1 MARDYYEVLG
11 VPRNASQEDIK
22 RAYRQ
27 LARKYHPDVSTEPD
41 AEERFKEVN
50 AAYEVL
56 SDSEKRAMYD
66 RFGTDVPNGFGGFDF
81 GGAARDPFDIFAE
94 VFGNLGGFGGFGG
107 FGQTGRATGPQRGN
121 DVRGSLDLTFEEA
134 VFGVEKDVEVQRY
147 EVCPVCNGTR
157 AEPGTAVETCPECR
171 GAGQV
176 RHTQRTFLGSFVN
189 IVTCPRCNGK
199 GTVVTKP
206 CHECNG
212 NGRVYVRRKIK
223 ATIPAGVDDGVTIR
237 LAGQGEPGER
247 GGPPGNL
254 YLTLNVKPHPFFKRH
269 NNDIILEMQINVAQ
283 AALGDTV
290 KVPTLDGDRQITIP
304 AGTQSG
310 AIFRLRGLGIP
321 YLRSNGRGDQLVVVQ
336 VAIPTRLTSRQKELF
351 QELAGTLGT
360 ETVVEDKMS
369 FVDRVKEA
377 LGL

>member
-1 MARDYYEVLG
+1 MSRDYYEVLG
-11 VPRNASQEDIK
+11 VPRDSSQEDIK

-41 AEERFKEVN
+41 AEERFKEFN

-56 SDSEKRAMYD
+56 SDAEKRSMYD

-81 GGAARDPFDIFAE
+81 TGGRDPFDIFAE
-94 VFGNLGGFGGFGG
+94 VFGNLGGFGGFG
-107 FGQTGRATGPQRGN
+107 QAGRSTGPRRGN
-121 DVRGSLDLTFEEA
+121 DVRSSLDLTFEEA
-134 VFGVEKDVEVQRY
+134 VFGAEKEVDVQRQ
-147 EVCPVCNGTR
+147 EVCPVCNGSR
-157 AEPGTAVETCPECR
+157 AEPGTSAEQCPECK

-199 GTVVTKP
+199 GTIVTKP

-212 NGRVYVRRKIK
+212 NGRVYMRRKIK
-223 ATIPAGVDDGVTIR
+223 ASIPAGVDDGVTMR

-247 GGPPGNL
+247 GGPGGNL
-254 YLTLNVKPHPFFKRH
+254 YITLNVKPHTFFKRH

-283 AALGDTV
+283 ATLGDAV
-290 KVPTLDGDRQITIP
+290 KVPTLDGDRQITVP

-321 YLRSNGRGDQLVVVQ
+321 HLRSNGRGDQLIVVQ
-336 VAIPTRLTSRQKELF
+336 VAVPTRLSSRQKELF

-360 ETVVEDKMS
+360 EVVVEEKLG

>member
-1 MARDYYEVLG
+1 MNKEYYDVLG
-11 VPRNASQEDIK
+11 VQREASQEEIK

-27 LARKYHPDVSTEPD
+27 LARKYHPDVSTESD

-56 SDSEKRAMYD
+56 SDPEKRSMYD
-66 RFGTDVPNGFGGFDF
+66 RFGTDVPNGFGGVDF
-81 GGAARDPFDIFAE
+81 GGMRDPFDIFAE
-94 VFGNLGGFGGFGG
+94 VFGNLGGFGGFG
-107 FGQTGRATGPQRGN
+107 QASRSGPRRGG
-121 DVRGSLDLTFEEA
+121 DVRSSVEITFEEA
-134 VFGVEKDVEVQRY
+134 VFGVEKEVDIQRH
-147 EVCPVCNGTR
+147 EVCPACTGSG
-157 AEPGTAVETCPECR
+157 AEPGTSAEQCPECR

-212 NGRVYVRRKIK
+212 QGRVYRRRRIK
-223 ATIPAGVDDGVTIR
+223 VAIPAGVDDGVTIR
-237 LAGQGEPGER
+237 LAGQGEQGER
-247 GGPPGNL
+247 GAPSGNL
-254 YLTLNVKPHPFFKRH
+254 YVTLSVKPHAYFKRH
-269 NNDIILEMQINVAQ
+269 NNDVILEMQINVAQ
-283 AALGDTV
+283 AALGDSV
-290 KVPTLDGDRQITIP
+290 KVPTLEGERQITVP

-310 AIFRLRGLGIP
+310 AIFRLRNLGIP
-321 YLRSNGRGDQLVVVQ
+321 FLRGNGRGDQLIVVQ
-336 VAIPTRLTSRQKELF
+336 VAVPTRLSAKQKELF
-351 QELAGTLGT
+351 QELASTLGT
-360 ETVVEDKMS
+360 EVVVEEKLG

>member
-1 MARDYYEVLG
+1 MNRDYYEVLG
-11 VPRNASQEDIK
+11 ISRDSSQEDIR

-56 SDSEKRAMYD
+56 SDAEKRSMYD

-81 GGAARDPFDIFAE
+81 TGGRDPFDIFAE
-94 VFGNLGGFGGFGG
+94 VFGNLGGFGGFG
-107 FGQTGRATGPQRGN
+107 QTGRSSAARRGN
-121 DVRGSLDLTFEEA
+121 DVRSSLDLTFEEA
-134 VFGVEKDVEVQRY
+134 VFGVEKEVEVQRQ
-147 EVCPVCNGTR
+147 EVCPVCNGSR
-157 AEPGTAVETCPECR
+157 AEPGTAAEPCPECR

-212 NGRVYVRRKIK
+212 NGRVYMRRKIK
-223 ATIPAGVDDGVTIR
+223 ATVPAGVDDGVTMR
-237 LAGQGEPGER
+237 LAGQGEPGEH

-254 YLTLNVKPHPFFKRH
+254 YVTLNVKPHTFFKRH

-290 KVPTLDGDRQITIP
+290 KVPTLDGERQITVP

-321 YLRSNGRGDQLVVVQ
+321 HLQGNGRGDQLIVVQ
-336 VAIPTRLTSRQKELF
+336 VAVPTRLSPQQKELF
-351 QELAGTLGT
+351 QALAGTLGT
-360 ETVVEDKMS
+360 EVVVEEKVG